1 MQELIDKREEE
12 LDAAKDLYDYQKKV
26 KEQTE
31 EIASLEKQMAAY
43 SNSDDEETRAKIQE
57 IKVSLEESKAD
68 LEETEYDK
76 YIDDQSK
83 LLDDLYLDYELIL
96 NERLD
101 NIDLLITQMTDAIN
115 MNASTINDTLNTAAD
130 KVGADLSAH
139 MDTIWGS
146 GTKNNVT
153 DVITMYNTNFSNTMT
168 TTLAAINGIKAYTDI
183 LKKKLDDEAKA
194 KAEAAARAKAQAE
207 AAAKAKAQAASS
219 SNSGSSGGDGKP
231 RVGDRVKFNN
241 GWYYYDSYG
250 TSPAGHQHQGE
261 YVYITHINEKG
272 SHPYHIST
280 GSRLGSGDLGWLKLN
295 QISGYATGKQNLM
308 SDEHAWTQENGRE
321 FIVRPSDGAILTPL
335 AKGDSVLNADAS
347 GNIWNIANNPSDF
360 IRENLGLDID
370 GSVIGKNRQT
380 VVSQNFENVSFV
392 MPNVKNYEQML
403 AQMQKDRNFE
413 QLVNSFT
420 IDQLAGK
427 SSIRKGKSIR

>member
-1 MQELIDKREEE
+1 MIDS
-12 LDAAKDLYDYQKKV
+12 V
-26 KEQTE
+26 
-31 EIASLEKQMAAY
+31 
-43 SNSDDEETRAKIQE
+43 
-57 IKVSLEESKAD
+57 
-68 LEETEYDK
+68 
-76 YIDDQSK
+76 
-83 LLDDLYLDYELIL
+83 
-96 NERLD
+96 
-101 NIDLLITQMTDAIN
+101 N
-115 MNASTINDTLNTAAD
+115 MNASTINDTLNMAAD
-130 KVGADLSAH
+130 KVGTDLSAH

-168 TTLAAINGIKAYTDI
+168 TTLAAINGIKAYTDM

-194 KAEAAARAKAQAE
+194 KAAAAAKAKAQAE

-219 SNSGSSGGDGKP
+219 NKNSSGGDGVPK
-231 RVGDRVKFNN
+231 VGDRVKFNG

-250 TSPAGHQHQGE
+250 TSPAGNQHQGE
-261 YVYITHINEKG
+261 YVYITNINPNG

-280 GSRLGSGDLGWLKLN
+280 GNSLWDGALGWLRLD
-295 QISGYATGKQNLM
+295 QISGYATGKQNLT

-347 GNIWNIANNPSDF
+347 GNIWNMANNPSDF

-370 GSVIGKNRQT
+370 GSVIGKNAQT
-380 VVSQNFENVSFV
+380 MVSQNFENISFI

-403 AQMQKDRNFE
+403 AQMKKDRNFE

-420 IDQLAGK
+420 MDQLAGK
-427 SSIRKGKSIR
+427 SSLRKGKSIR